1 MSHYTLVVCE
11 KPDAARRIASALGSA
26 KETRGGGGV
35 SVFDVA
41 YAGRN
46 YKVCSASGHLYGIID
61 RTKNRSVYPVLDL
74 EWAPI
79 DDDNNKRRSKRG
91 KGAAARAAR
100 LISTISAL
108 AKGADSFIHAC
119 DYDQEGEVIGHSILE
134 YACGGKYDGSL
145 RAKFS
150 TLTDEEVKGAFATLE
165 RPSKGLAEAG
175 RSRHMLDFIYGVNL
189 SRALAQSFKAGSN
202 NNGSG
207 GGGYYRNL
215 SIGRVQGP
223 TLAFAADRELEI
235 RLHVPDPY
243 WALAADFEKDGGQA
257 AVLHARYEKP
267 RIERLAEAQA
277 VLDACIGR
285 DGTVSKVSAKKTVL
299 RPPTPFNTGDLQ
311 REAYRL
317 FRLSPGYTLAIAEK
331 LYLRALISYP
341 RTSSQKLP
349 PSINYAK
356 VLAGLAGVSLY
367 SQPASA
373 LLSKEEGRLVPNEGL
388 MADPAHPAIYPT
400 GVAPRLSGLEF
411 KVYDLIAKRF
421 LATFGDPAVTERTEV
436 SISVGGG
443 QHTFLAEGRA
453 VLYDGWMASYRPYAG
468 GGSSLEQQ
476 PATLLPQLR
485 EGDVLAS
492 RQVMMEEKFTQPP
505 WRYSQASLLA
515 KMEEEEIGTK
525 ATRADTIATLF
536 KRGYVAAAKK
546 GGIEATDL
554 GFAVVESMR
563 EHAPA
568 IVSTE
573 LTRSMEEQLEGI
585 EQGAKEPADVV
596 EYAVERLVGS
606 LAAFRKQGA
615 TIGKQIGSAAAMQ
628 SNAAAA
634 AAAAAIVVISGCPV
648 CKKGQLRIIKS
659 RTTKKRFVGCSNY
672 ASGCRASAPLPQRGG
687 IRAART
693 SCKCGWP
700 IISVA
705 FGRRSKRW
713 NTCVNMQCPYKK
725 KKDGDD
731 GRDRASL
738 ASHTAQP

>member
-1 MSHYTLVVCE
+1 MVCE

-26 KETRGGGGV
+26 RESRAAGSI
-35 SVFDVA
+35 SVFDVT

-46 YKVCSASGHLYGIID
+46 YKVCSASGHLYGLVD

-79 DDDNNKRRSKRG
+79 DDGKKG

-100 LISTISAL
+100 FINAISLL
-108 AKGADSFIHAC
+108 ARGADSFIHAC
-119 DYDQEGEVIGHSILE
+119 DYDQEGEVIGHSILQ
-134 YACGGKYDGSL
+134 YACGGKYEKSL

-150 TLTDEEVKGAFATLE
+150 TLTDDEVKEAFATLAK
-165 RPSKGLAEAG
+165 PSKGLAEAG

-202 NNGSG
+202 NNG
-207 GGGYYRNL
+207 YRNL

-243 WALAADFEKDGGQA
+243 WVLSADFEKDGQ
-257 AVLHARYEKP
+257 VVRARYEKP
-267 RIERLAEAQA
+267 RIEKLAEARA
-277 VLDACIGR
+277 ILDACIGR
-285 DGTVSKVSAKKTVL
+285 DGAVSKVSTKKVVL
-299 RPPTPFNTGDLQ
+299 RSPTPFNTGDLQ

-356 VLAGLAGVSLY
+356 ILSGLAGVSLY
-367 SQPASA
+367 SQPAST
-373 LLSKEEGRLVPNEGL
+373 LLSRGRLVPNEGP

-400 GVAPRLSGLEF
+400 GIAPRLSGLEF

-421 LATFGDPAVTERTEV
+421 LATFGDPAVTERTDV
-436 SISVGGG
+436 SINVNN
-443 QHTFLAEGRA
+443 HIFLAEGRA
-453 VLYDGWMASYRPYAG
+453 VLYDGWMAFYRPYA
-468 GGSSLEQQ
+468 SSLEQS
-476 PATLLPQLR
+476 TTVLPVLH
-485 EGDVLAS
+485 EGDVLANK
-492 RQVMMEEKFTQPP
+492 QVTMEEKFTQPP

-515 KMEEEEIGTK
+515 KMEEEKIGTK

-536 KRGYVAAAKK
+536 KRNYIAAAKRG

-563 EHAPA
+563 EHAPT

-573 LTRSMEEQLEGI
+573 LTRLMEEQLEGV
-585 EQGAKEPADVV
+585 EQGMKEPADVI
-596 EYAVERLVGS
+596 EYAVERLVES
-606 LAAFRKQGA
+606 LAAFREQGA
-615 TIGKQIGSAAAMQ
+615 TIGRQIGSAAA
-628 SNAAAA
+628 AAQPNV
-634 AAAAAIVVISGCPV
+634 VVIIGGCPV

-672 ASGCRASAPLPQRGG
+672 ASGGCRASAPLPQKGG
-687 IRAART
+687 IRVSKTTCR
-693 SCKCGWP
+693 CGWP

-705 FGRRSKRW
+705 FGRGKRW
-713 NTCVNMQCPYKK
+713 NTCVNMQCPYKEEK
-725 KKDGDD
+725 KG
-731 GRDRASL
+731 
-738 ASHTAQP
+738 